1 MLNLRLL
8 AAASLL
14 VVASQASATSFAF
27 TTEWITDGTK
37 STGDTTSSSTK
48 DEKVVRAAKDDA
60 ASFVATQGQIRG
72 AHLEAALLHI
82 RGQQPQL
89 QASDLDL
96 AEAILAH

>member
-1 MLNLRLL
+1 M
-8 AAASLL
+8 
-14 VVASQASATSFAF
+14 VVASQASATSFVF